1 MTLVMILLQF
11 QTISLPYK
19 LCVTEKRTYANWNSI
34 HFNSFCCQ
42 YLLINYLDSSA
53 ENLHSSAEI
62 EPSQENSAL
71 LRNFFSVNLQKSQ
84 HPPPPPPPP
93 TRYGN
98 TGCRVFKQEIQNWK
112 NFCTERKL
120 LNFKNWI
127 NGGPQKFSKIKV
139 LKVNYFHLLRKKN
152 LRWKSWLNFNA
163 ILFFINNIKDLH
175 QFSEKISIN
184 GL

>member
-1 MTLVMILLQF
+1 MILLQF
-11 QTISLPYK
+11 WTISLPYK
-19 LCVTEKRTYANWNSI
+19 LCLTEKRTYANWNSI
-34 HFNSFCCQ
+34 YFNSICCQ

-93 TRYGN
+93 NRYGN

-112 NFCTERKL
+112 DFCIKIYTHKGNYCILKIGLMGRCQKVPNFD
-120 LNFKNWI
+120 F
-127 NGGPQKFSKIKV
+127 QSQFSMSKIIRIFFNFFFSWKNTNLGAYFLL
-139 LKVNYFHLLRKKN
+139 LK
-152 LRWKSWLNFNA
+152 
-163 ILFFINNIKDLH
+163 FFNNIS
-175 QFSEKISIN
+175 F
-184 GL
+184 